1 MKTQFWSFQT
11 VKACVAPLAVLGLA
25 AALIA
30 GCNSGDGPS
39 VKTDYDK
46 NVNFAQYHTFA
57 VEPGRLVSR
66 LGTPDTNNT
75 LVAGRIQNAV
85 INQLTAKGLQPVTQ
99 NPDLVATYI
108 AGAKTRQDI
117 ESMGPD
123 PYNSPYFGGRFG
135 FDRGAYFGAGYNEFY
150 TNTYTQGTLILDLID
165 PRTKKLVWRA
175 YVSGPVDQPDQ
186 KTVSSAVSA
195 ALKNF
200 PPPAKGQ

>member
-1 MKTQFWSFQT
+1 MKTQSWSFRT
-11 VKACVAPLAVLGLA
+11 LKAPLVSVAALGLA
-25 AALIA
+25 AALLA
-30 GCNSGDGPS
+30 GCNSDSGQS

-57 VEPGRLVSR
+57 FQPGRIVSR
-66 LGTPDTNNT
+66 LGTPDPNNT

-85 INQLTAKGLQPVTQ
+85 VNQLTAKGLQPVTQ
-99 NPDLVATYI
+99 NPDLVATYV
-108 AGAKTRQDI
+108 AGAKTKQDI

-123 PYNSPYFGGRFG
+123 PYNSPYFGGPFG
-135 FDRGAYFGAGYNEFY
+135 FDRGAYFGAGYNQFY

-175 YVSGPVDQPDQ
+175 YVSGPVDQPDE
-186 KTVSSAVSA
+186 KTVSNAVSA

-200 PPPAKGQ
+200 PPPAK

>member
-1 MKTQFWSFQT
+1 MKTQPRSFRT
-11 VKACVAPLAVLGLA
+11 VKACVAPVVVLGFAGL
-25 AALIA
+25 LLA
-30 GCNSGDGPS
+30 GCDSGNGPN

-57 VEPGRLVSR
+57 FQPGRIVSR

-85 INQLTAKGLQPVTQ
+85 VNQLTAKGLQPVTQ
-99 NPDLVATYI
+99 NPDLVATYV
-108 AGAKTRQDI
+108 AGARTRQEVEDL
-117 ESMGPD
+117 GPT
-123 PYNSPYFGGRFG
+123 PYASPYFGGPFAFRRFVFLG
-135 FDRGAYFGAGYNEFY
+135 PGYDQFY

-165 PRTKKLVWRA
+165 PHTKQLVWRA

-186 KTVSSAVSA
+186 KTVNSAVAA

-200 PPPAKGQ
+200 PPSPKGQ

>member
-1 MKTQFWSFQT
+1 MKIQLSSRTM
-11 VKACVAPLAVLGLA
+11 KARVAPLAALA
-25 AALIA
+25 VATALLA
-30 GCNSGDGPS
+30 GCNSGDGLN

-57 VEPGRLVSR
+57 FQPGRLVSR

-99 NPDLVATYI
+99 NPDLVATYV
-108 AGAKTRQDI
+108 AGAKTKQDI

-123 PYNSPYFGGRFG
+123 PYNSPYFGGPFG
-135 FDRGAYFGAGYNEFY
+135 FDRGAYFGAGYDQFY

-186 KTVSSAVSA
+186 KTVSNAVAA

-200 PPPAKGQ
+200 PPKSK

>member
-11 VKACVAPLAVLGLA
+11 VKARVLPIAALGLA
-25 AALIA
+25 AALLA
-30 GCNSGDGPS
+30 GCNSGDGPN

-57 VEPGRLVSR
+57 FQPGRLVSR

-85 INQLTAKGLQPVTQ
+85 VNQLTAKGLQPVTQ
-99 NPDLVATYI
+99 NPDLVATYV
-108 AGAKTRQDI
+108 AGARTRQEVEDL
-117 ESMGPD
+117 GPT
-123 PYNSPYFGGRFG
+123 PYASPYFGGPFAFRRDAFFGPG
-135 FDRGAYFGAGYNEFY
+135 FDQFY

-165 PRTKKLVWRA
+165 PRTKQLVWRA

-186 KTVSSAVSA
+186 KTVNNAVAA

-200 PPPAKGQ
+200 PPKPKGQ

>member
-1 MKTQFWSFQT
+1 MKTQSWSFQT
-11 VKACVAPLAVLGLA
+11 TKARIVSVAALGLA
-25 AALIA
+25 AVLLA
-30 GCNSGDGPS
+30 GCNSGDGPN

-46 NVNFAQYHTFA
+46 SVNFAQYRTFA
-57 VEPGRLVSR
+57 FQPGRLVSR

-85 INQLTAKGLQPVTQ
+85 VNQLMAKGLQPVTQ
-99 NPDLVATYI
+99 NPDLVATYV

-123 PYNSPYFGGRFG
+123 PYNSPYFGGPFG

-165 PRTKKLVWRA
+165 PHTKKLVWRA
-175 YVSGPVDQPDQ
+175 YVSGPIDQPDQ
-186 KTVSSAVSA
+186 KTVNNAVSA
-195 ALKNF
+195 GLKSF
-200 PPPAKGQ
+200 PPSQK